1 MKLKLMILDRNIKTL
16 ENNDNDSWEKISN
29 KLEEEYLEVQEAIK
43 EDSGKLHVAEELI
56 DIIQVAIRGLVLL
69 AKEGFDINKLFS
81 RHNKKLVNRGWKE
94 KKIINILDNI
104 NSKYSLSN
112 EDYINYKENLENL

>member
-81 RHNKKLVNRGWKE
+81 RNNKKLVNRRRKK
-94 KKIINILDNI
+94 KKIINIFI
-104 NSKYSLSN
+104 
-112 EDYINYKENLENL
+112 KEWFRYVKEIRRC

>member
-43 EDSGKLHVAEELI
+43 EDSSKLHVAEELI

-94 KKIINILDNI
+94 KKIINIFI
-104 NSKYSLSN
+104 
-112 EDYINYKENLENL
+112 KE

>member
-1 MKLKLMILDRNIKTL
+1 MKLKLMILDRNVKTA
-16 ENNDNDSWEKISN
+16 ESNDNDSWDKISN
-29 KLEEEYLEVQEAIK
+29 KLEEEYQEVQEAIR
-43 EDSGKLHVAEELI
+43 ERSDKLHIAEELI

-94 KKIINILDNI
+94 KKIINIFI
-104 NSKYSLSN
+104 
-112 EDYINYKENLENL
+112 KE

>member
-1 MKLKLMILDRNIKTL
+1 MKLKLMILDRNIKTS

-29 KLEEEYLEVQEAIK
+29 KLEEEEYLEVREAIR
-43 EDSGKLHVAEELI
+43 ERSDKLHIAEELL
-56 DIIQVAIRGLVLL
+56 DVQQVVIRGLILL

-94 KKIINILDNI
+94 KKIINIFI
-104 NSKYSLSN
+104 K
-112 EDYINYKENLENL
+112 